1 MRGIE
6 EEVIIQFLG
15 RLWLLLH
22 LDLSFS
28 RNDMLELFF
37 YSVDRCCF
45 LCCKSV
51 LCSDSEPPIT
61 TFATQFDNHHQ
72 LSRGFVF
79 IAGQLLWWWITWV
92 GIYLS
97 ICGSCP
103 RYLVRDR
110 EHHNW
115 GTSPSILWQKIG
127 SRGGGI
133 FIIGLDFLIRIVSL
147 VQHRLLRLD
156 CGPWKGDT
164 T

>member
-1 MRGIE
+1 MIC
-6 EEVIIQFLG
+6 
-15 RLWLLLH
+15 W
-22 LDLSFS
+22 SFS
-28 RNDMLELFF
+28 FTA
-37 YSVDRCCF
+37 VDRCCF

-61 TFATQFDNHHQ
+61 TFTTQFDNHHQ

-147 VQHRLLRLD
+147 VQWDRDSCPAQIASIGL
-156 CGPWKGDT
+156 WTMKGRYNIKDGCAT
-164 T
+164 KVHNKHWLEY

>member
-1 MRGIE
+1 MIC
-6 EEVIIQFLG
+6 
-15 RLWLLLH
+15 W
-22 LDLSFS
+22 SFS
-28 RNDMLELFF
+28 FTA
-37 YSVDRCCF
+37 VDRCCF

-61 TFATQFDNHHQ
+61 TFTTQFDNHHQ

-156 CGPWKGDT
+156 CGPWKGNIQHKRWMCHKSPQQT
-164 T
+164 LIRILNSGHL